1 MKMSVLVEEGVRRMR
16 NNSRGLDWNV
26 RKGVM
31 EEWARKLCRSGYPCT
46 VRHQV
51 VKEAVEKYEKKCDVE
66 DSGGRPVHR
75 AREWQQK
82 SRRLEKELR
91 PANWHQRKS
100 EPDNISAPLI
110 VDPTNGTLT
119 RKLKEICGKF
129 KNANGISVTVRERA
143 GTSVRSDCKSEPL
156 RKKGCDR
163 LDCLVCASGK
173 PGMCEKNSV
182 GYRITCESCL
192 GDGQWVHYEGET
204 GRNAYSRGL
213 EHSEDLRSEKEDTP
227 LWKHC
232 LLSHN
237 GIKQSFVM
245 KPLRNFSSPLQ
256 RQANEGVRITSSR
269 AQILM
274 NSKNEWHQAPII
286 RVVASSGLAGDQ
298 GEDQTPAL
306 ASRGWRGSRGR
317 GGTGGG
323 FTHPRGRRHA
333 GTN

>member
-1 MKMSVLVEEGVRRMR
+1 MCPVLDLQVYIDKDDKIKYQFFSKPSASKFVIPNKSAHSKQMKMSVLVEEGVRRMR
-16 NNSRGLDWNV
+16 NNSRG
-26 RKGVM
+26 
-31 EEWARKLCRSGYPCT
+31 
-46 VRHQV
+46 
-51 VKEAVEKYEKKCDVE
+51 
-66 DSGGRPVHR
+66 
-75 AREWQQK
+75 
-82 SRRLEKELR
+82 
-91 PANWHQRKS
+91 
-100 EPDNISAPLI
+100 
-110 VDPTNGTLT
+110 
-119 RKLKEICGKF
+119 
-129 KNANGISVTVRERA
+129 
-143 GTSVRSDCKSEPL
+143 PL
-156 RKKGCDR
+156 RKKGRDR
-163 LDCLVCASGK
+163 LDCIVCASGK

-237 GIKQSFVM
+237 GMKQSFVM

-317 GGTGGG
+317 GGRGGG
-323 FTHPRGRRHA
+323 FTHPRGRRNA